1 MTLKKGSISYKM
13 HKFSEFAST
22 VHFVGDKIS
31 INKILNKEINVLH
44 YKIEP
49 SKHNTDD
56 YAQMQ
61 IELDGEKMVCFTTS
75 MVIKEQLE
83 MYKDK
88 LPFTTTIIKP
98 RKYFTFN

>member
-1 MTLKKGSISYKM
+1 M

-31 INKILNKEINVLH
+31 INKILNKEISVLH
-44 YKIEP
+44 YRIKP
-49 SKHNTDD
+49 SKHGTDD

-61 IELDGEKMVCFTTS
+61 IELDGEKMVCFTIS

-98 RKYFTFN
+98 RKYFTFS

>member
-1 MTLKKGSISYKM
+1 MTLKKGSINYKM

-49 SKHNTDD
+49 SKSITR
-56 YAQMQ
+56 MTM
-61 IELDGEKMVCFTTS
+61 LKC
-75 MVIKEQLE
+75 K
-83 MYKDK
+83 
-88 LPFTTTIIKP
+88 
-98 RKYFTFN
+98 

>member
-1 MTLKKGSISYKM
+1 M

-31 INKILNKEINVLH
+31 INKILNKEISILH
-44 YKIEP
+44 YRIEP
-49 SKHNTDD
+49 SKHGTDD

-61 IELDGEKMVCFTTS
+61 I
-75 MVIKEQLE
+75 VIKEQLE

-98 RKYFTFN
+98 RKYFTFS

>member
-1 MTLKKGSISYKM
+1 M

-31 INKILNKEINVLH
+31 INKILNKEISVLH
-44 YKIEP
+44 YRIEP
-49 SKHNTDD
+49 SKHGTDD

-61 IELDGEKMVCFTTS
+61 IELDGEKMVYFTTS

-98 RKYFTFN
+98 RKYFTFS

>member
-1 MTLKKGSISYKM
+1 MNLHLQYTLSATKFPLIKSLIKKSVYYITESNL
-13 HKFSEFAST
+13 
-22 VHFVGDKIS
+22 V
-31 INKILNKEINVLH
+31 
-44 YKIEP
+44 
-49 SKHNTDD
+49 SKHGTDD

-98 RKYFTFN
+98 RKYFTFS

>member
-1 MTLKKGSISYKM
+1 M

-61 IELDGEKMVCFTTS
+61 IGWTERKWYVS
-75 MVIKEQLE
+75 
-83 MYKDK
+83 
-88 LPFTTTIIKP
+88 LPLW
-98 RKYFTFN
+98 

>member
-1 MTLKKGSISYKM
+1 MNLHLQYTLSATKFPLIKSLIKKSVYY
-13 HKFSEFAST
+13 
-22 VHFVGDKIS
+22 
-31 INKILNKEINVLH
+31 N
-44 YKIEP
+44 YRIEP
-49 SKHNTDD
+49 SKHGTDD

-98 RKYFTFN
+98 RKYFTFS

>member
-1 MTLKKGSISYKM
+1 M

-31 INKILNKEINVLH
+31 INKILNKEISVLH
-44 YKIEP
+44 YRIEP
-49 SKHNTDD
+49 SK
-56 YAQMQ
+56 AQMQ

-98 RKYFTFN
+98 RKYFTFS

>member
-1 MTLKKGSISYKM
+1 M

-56 YAQMQ
+56 YAQNANRAGRRENGMFHY
-61 IELDGEKMVCFTTS
+61 LYG
-75 MVIKEQLE
+75 
-83 MYKDK
+83 
-88 LPFTTTIIKP
+88 
-98 RKYFTFN
+98 N